1 MLEFQST
8 ERANTIE
15 SIQTVERKNLLVGQS
30 LIYNPQNLVLIF
42 RRKIKDACRC
52 PNNIYWMAI

>member
-1 MLEFQST
+1 MLEFQSI

-30 LIYNPQNLVLIF
+30 LIYNPQNLVVSF
-42 RRKIKDACRC
+42 KI
-52 PNNIYWMAI
+52 